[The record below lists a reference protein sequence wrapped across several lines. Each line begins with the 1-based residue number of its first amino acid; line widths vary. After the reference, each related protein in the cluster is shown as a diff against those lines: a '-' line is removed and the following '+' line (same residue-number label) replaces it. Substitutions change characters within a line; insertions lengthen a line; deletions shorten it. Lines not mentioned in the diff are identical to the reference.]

1 MLISSCFYISVRVRR
16 LIREGRAVTMTDITS
31 WSEEQ
36 ATEWAV
42 KEFGEEI
49 AKKFEGKYKLFSLYV
64 CVYMFTTGKL
74 GIAT

>member
-1 MLISSCFYISVRVRR
+1 
-16 LIREGRAVTMTDITS
+16 MTDITS

-36 ATEWAV
+36 ATEWVV

>member
-1 MLISSCFYISVRVRR
+1 M
-16 LIREGRAVTMTDITS
+16 MTDITS

-64 CVYMFTTGKL
+64 CAYIYNRQVRYCYIILLTL
-74 GIAT
+74 ILHSYSIDNRLLQ